1 LKKERMEQR
10 EEKNPIRNGVR
21 NGMFFTLELVMARE
35 LAKKISLLY
44 CYIVTKLQKCY
55 MIRNGQHLRQR
66 IIVRHVLVT
75 SVADKN
81 EQTKNR

>member
-1 LKKERMEQR
+1 MEQR

-21 NGMFFTLELVMARE
+21 NGMFFTLALVMARE
-35 LAKKISLLY
+35 LAQKISLFAIKLY
-44 CYIVTKLQKCY
+44 CYKIAKLQKYY
-55 MIRNGQHLRQR
+55 MIRNGQHPRQR
-66 IIVRHVLVT
+66 IIVRHVLVN